1 MDPDAAAAAGQ
12 SDDEPELF
20 PPFSPAMDDVAPR
33 AHLPGFRTIRGS
45 DAQAMINV
53 LQAQL
58 ADDACIRASTSLASA
73 EWLTADEGGAAVHET
88 DSSATE
94 NAPPVA
100 RPAASTK
107 WPALPPWMEAWRSLL
122 PGAAGA
128 SPRDM
133 GRSAG
138 SVAPKQADAHKPMA
152 PQSTRIQPLQLTLG
166 QRFTIS
172 MRSLRTLGKP
182 EHGASDR
189 WGLLARVDAA
199 KARLQKAMKPCDGEL
214 RSLEAVHAAAEAEV
228 ASRLAALRASGSFAA
243 LRAHRGMSQVSRA
256 WRCKRLEVLQLRRT
270 RLDHG
275 LKELSEL
282 QQALLFASTG
292 DAARRGGGAGGVTNA
307 EAELRARVESAAV
320 VTEDA
325 DEYLRGDAELAMAQQ
340 VEAGFSAMSES
351 ARETH
356 DAVLRAS
363 RVGGK
368 VARRETLQQIF
379 GEPPSGRSSSGDGA
393 SARRTSAAELFS
405 RMGQA
410 ERRMTL
416 LRLLMADGSAER
428 RLVERWL
435 RALADTSSLTPSDEK
450 VERGEFL
457 LPFLTH
463 MAGRILDAGALPASA
478 HVAVIELTSRALLP
492 LAEPLVLP
500 DCYERYAAQDE
511 RLRAQ
516 QKMLRRL
523 SPAELEVE
531 GCVPEDAA
539 TGLPDLTEVQDLLS
553 MLGGL
558 VYMQGP
564 AEFAM
569 GIHEVIAAANT
580 FLVRG
585 AGQDSGTAGADEL
598 MPLMV
603 LLVVHAHLPRG
614 YALLQHVKATLE
626 PGVINS
632 ELGYCLCT
640 FEAAMEH
647 VRQSDAYSS
656 HRKDV
661 IEDGTE
667 VDLA

>member
-1 MDPDAAAAAGQ
+1 MCVVVRRSVELDHTHTLAPLWLDEARARVCGKIDSETMDPDAAAAAGQ
-12 SDDEPELF
+12 SDDDPELF

-94 NAPPVA
+94 NAPPWRVL
-100 RPAASTK
+100 P
-107 WPALPPWMEAWRSLL
+107 LPPNGPLCRHGWRPRRLL

-282 QQALLFASTG
+282 QQALLFASTA

-435 RALADTSSLTPSDEK
+435 RALADTSSLTPPTRRSNGR
-450 VERGEFL
+450 VPAA
-457 LPFLTH
+457 LPH
-463 MAGRILDAGALPASA
+463 PHGGAVLDAGALPASA
-478 HVAVIELTSRALLP
+478 HGSDRAH
-492 LAEPLVLP
+492 EPCPAAARGALVLP

-511 RLRAQ
+511 RSVRSRRCCAGCRRPSSRWRAASLRT
-516 QKMLRRL
+516 
-523 SPAELEVE
+523 PN
-531 GCVPEDAA
+531 
-539 TGLPDLTEVQDLLS
+539 
-553 MLGGL
+553 
-558 VYMQGP
+558 GP
-564 AEFAM
+564 ARPDRGARPAQHAWRARLHA
-569 GIHEVIAAANT
+569 GARRVRHGHPRGHRCRQHIPRAR
-580 FLVRG
+580 RG
-585 AGQDSGTAGADEL
+585 AGQWHRRRGRADAVDGTARCPCA
-598 MPLMV
+598 P
-603 LLVVHAHLPRG
+603 
-614 YALLQHVKATLE
+614 
-626 PGVINS
+626 
-632 ELGYCLCT
+632 
-640 FEAAMEH
+640 AARLRAASA
-647 VRQSDAYSS
+647 RQGDA
-656 HRKDV
+656 
-661 IEDGTE
+661 
-667 VDLA
+667 